1 MSDSH
6 LLKGIIL
13 IIAGMLLLLFTHYL
27 YKSEK
32 RENILNRYQSA
43 KIIGSFSVAIIMI
56 LFGLNEILK

>member
-1 MSDSH
+1 MNYSN

-13 IIAGMLLLLFTHYL
+13 IIVGMLLFTLYI

-32 RENILNRYQSA
+32 RENILNWCQSA
-43 KIIGSFSVAIIMI
+43 KIIGSFEVAIIMI

>member
-1 MSDSH
+1 MNYSN

-13 IIAGMLLLLFTHYL
+13 IIAGILLLLFTSYI

-32 RENILNRYQSA
+32 RENILNWCQSA
-43 KIIGSFSVAIIMI
+43 KIIGGFEVAIIMI